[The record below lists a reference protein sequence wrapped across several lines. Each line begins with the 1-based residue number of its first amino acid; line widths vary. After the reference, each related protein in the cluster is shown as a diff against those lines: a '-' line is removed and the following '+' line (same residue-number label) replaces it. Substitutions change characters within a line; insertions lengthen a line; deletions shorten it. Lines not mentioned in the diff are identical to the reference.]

1 MAQFISTTKDNVK
14 TLNIKQTVI
23 IEDKVVDNK
32 KVRNVYLGNYGRRQ
46 DAFYEGMQAHEMKG
60 SRKSNTIYRLLKLGK
75 LLAEVA
81 TKGYN
86 VKTNYFITED
96 YDDAVKVLRQKE
108 VSEEAAQEVATEE
121 VVAPEE
127 PVVSEEVAAPEE
139 PVVSETVE
147 EPEVSE
153 EVEETV
159 EEEAPEEVAP
169 EA

>member
-32 KVRNVYLGNYGRRQ
+32 KVRNIYLGNYGRRQ

-75 LLAEVA
+75 LLAEVG

-86 VKTNYFITED
+86 IKTNYLITED

-108 VSEEAAQEVATEE
+108 VSEEVAQEVATEE
-121 VVAPEE
+121 VV
-127 PVVSEEVAAPEE
+127 APEE

>member
-60 SRKSNTIYRLLKLGK
+60 SRKSNTFYRLLKLGK
-75 LLAEVA
+75 LLAEVG

-86 VKTNYFITED
+86 IKTSYFITED

-108 VSEEAAQEVATEE
+108 VSEEVAQEVATEE

-127 PVVSEEVAAPEE
+127 PVVSE
-139 PVVSETVE
+139 TVE
-147 EPEVSE
+147 EPVVSE

>member
-60 SRKSNTIYRLLKLGK
+60 SRKSNTFYRLLKLGK
-75 LLAEVA
+75 LLAEVG

-86 VKTNYFITED
+86 IKTSYFITED

-108 VSEEAAQEVATEE
+108 VSEEVAQEVATEE
-121 VVAPEE
+121 VV
-127 PVVSEEVAAPEE
+127 APEE

>member
-60 SRKSNTIYRLLKLGK
+60 SRKSNTFYRLLKLGK

-108 VSEEAAQEVATEE
+108 VSEE
-121 VVAPEE
+121 
-127 PVVSEEVAAPEE
+127 VAAPEE

>member
-60 SRKSNTIYRLLKLGK
+60 SRKSNTFYRLLKLGK
-75 LLAEVA
+75 LLAEVG

-127 PVVSEEVAAPEE
+127 PVVSE
-139 PVVSETVE
+139 TVE

>member
-60 SRKSNTIYRLLKLGK
+60 SRKSNTFYRLLKLGK
-75 LLAEVA
+75 LLAEVG

-86 VKTNYFITED
+86 VKTNYLITED

-108 VSEEAAQEVATEE
+108 VSEEVAQEVATEE
-121 VVAPEE
+121 VV
-127 PVVSEEVAAPEE
+127 APEE

>member
-75 LLAEVA
+75 LLAEVG

-86 VKTNYFITED
+86 IKTNYFITED

-127 PVVSEEVAAPEE
+127 PVVSE
-139 PVVSETVE
+139 TVE

-153 EVEETV
+153 EVVEEAV

>member
-32 KVRNVYLGNYGRRQ
+32 KVRNIYLGNYGRRQ

-75 LLAEVA
+75 LLAEVG

-86 VKTNYFITED
+86 IKTNYFITED

-108 VSEEAAQEVATEE
+108 VSEEVAQVVATEE

-127 PVVSEEVAAPEE
+127 PV
-139 PVVSETVE
+139 
-147 EPEVSE
+147 VSE

>member
-60 SRKSNTIYRLLKLGK
+60 SRKSNTFYRLLKLGK
-75 LLAEVA
+75 LLAEVG

-108 VSEEAAQEVATEE
+108 VSEEAAQEEVVATEE

-127 PVVSEEVAAPEE
+127 PVVSEEVAQEE
-139 PVVSETVE
+139 AVAT
-147 EPEVSE
+147 
-153 EVEETV
+153 EETV

>member
-32 KVRNVYLGNYGRRQ
+32 KVRNIYLGNYGRRQ

-60 SRKSNTIYRLLKLGK
+60 SRKSNTVYRLLKLGK
-75 LLAEVA
+75 LLAEVG

-86 VKTNYFITED
+86 IKTNYFITED

-108 VSEEAAQEVATEE
+108 VSEEVAQVVATEE
-121 VVAPEE
+121 VV
-127 PVVSEEVAAPEE
+127 APEE

-159 EEEAPEEVAP
+159 EEEAPEA
-169 EA
+169 

>member
-32 KVRNVYLGNYGRRQ
+32 KVRNIYLGNYGRRQ

-60 SRKSNTIYRLLKLGK
+60 SRKSNTFYRLLKLGK
-75 LLAEVA
+75 LLAEVG

-86 VKTNYFITED
+86 IKTNYFITED

-127 PVVSEEVAAPEE
+127 PVVSE
-139 PVVSETVE
+139 TVE

>member
-1 MAQFISTTKDNVK
+1 MVQFISTTKDNVK

-60 SRKSNTIYRLLKLGK
+60 SRKSNTVYRLLKLGK
-75 LLAEVA
+75 LLAEVG

-86 VKTNYFITED
+86 VKTNYLITED

-127 PVVSEEVAAPEE
+127 PVVSE
-139 PVVSETVE
+139 TVE

>member
-60 SRKSNTIYRLLKLGK
+60 SRKSNTFYRLLKLGK
-75 LLAEVA
+75 LLAEVG

-108 VSEEAAQEVATEE
+108 VSEEAAQEEVVATEE

-127 PVVSEEVAAPEE
+127 PVVSEEVAQ
-139 PVVSETVE
+139 
-147 EPEVSE
+147 E
-153 EVEETV
+153 EVVATEETV

>member
-60 SRKSNTIYRLLKLGK
+60 SRKSNTVYRLLKLGK
-75 LLAEVA
+75 LLAEVNI
-81 TKGYN
+81 KGYN
-86 VKTNYFITED
+86 IKTNYFITED

-108 VSEEAAQEVATEE
+108 VSEEVAQEVATEE
-121 VVAPEE
+121 VV
-127 PVVSEEVAAPEE
+127 APEE

>member
-60 SRKSNTIYRLLKLGK
+60 SRKSNTFYRLLKLGK
-75 LLAEVA
+75 LLAEVG

-108 VSEEAAQEVATEE
+108 VSEEVAQEVATEE
-121 VVAPEE
+121 VV
-127 PVVSEEVAAPEE
+127 APEE

-153 EVEETV
+153 EVEEAV
-159 EEEAPEEVAP
+159 EEEAPEA
-169 EA
+169 

>member
-32 KVRNVYLGNYGRRQ
+32 KVRNIYLGNYGRRQ

-60 SRKSNTIYRLLKLGK
+60 SRKSNTVYRLLKLGK
-75 LLAEVA
+75 LLAEVG

-108 VSEEAAQEVATEE
+108 VSEEVAQEVATEE
-121 VVAPEE
+121 VV
-127 PVVSEEVAAPEE
+127 APEE

-159 EEEAPEEVAP
+159 EEEAPEA
-169 EA
+169 

>member
-32 KVRNVYLGNYGRRQ
+32 KVRNIYLGNYGRRQ

-60 SRKSNTIYRLLKLGK
+60 SRKSNTFYRLLKLGK
-75 LLAEVA
+75 LLAEVG

-96 YDDAVKVLRQKE
+96 YDDAVKILRQKE
-108 VSEEAAQEVATEE
+108 VSEEAAQEE
-121 VVAPEE
+121 VV
-127 PVVSEEVAAPEE
+127 APEE

>member
-32 KVRNVYLGNYGRRQ
+32 KVRNIYLGNYGRRQ

-60 SRKSNTIYRLLKLGK
+60 SRKSNTVYRLLKLGK
-75 LLAEVA
+75 LLAEVG

-86 VKTNYFITED
+86 IKTNYFITED

-127 PVVSEEVAAPEE
+127 PVVSE
-139 PVVSETVE
+139 TVE

>member
-60 SRKSNTIYRLLKLGK
+60 SRKSNTFYRLLKLGK
-75 LLAEVA
+75 LLAEVG

-108 VSEEAAQEVATEE
+108 VSEEVAQEVAT
-121 VVAPEE
+121 
-127 PVVSEEVAAPEE
+127 EEVAAPEE

-147 EPEVSE
+147 E
-153 EVEETV
+153 TV

>member
-60 SRKSNTIYRLLKLGK
+60 SRKSNTFYRLLKLGK
-75 LLAEVA
+75 LLAEVNI
-81 TKGYN
+81 KGYN
-86 VKTNYFITED
+86 IKTNYFITED

-108 VSEEAAQEVATEE
+108 VSEKEVVATEE
-121 VVAPEE
+121 VV
-127 PVVSEEVAAPEE
+127 APEE

-153 EVEETV
+153 VVEETV

>member
-60 SRKSNTIYRLLKLGK
+60 SRKSNTFYRLLKLGK
-75 LLAEVA
+75 LLAEVG

-127 PVVSEEVAAPEE
+127 PVVSE
-139 PVVSETVE
+139 TVE

-153 EVEETV
+153 EVVEETV

>member
-23 IEDKVVDNK
+23 IEDTVVDPK

-75 LLAEVA
+75 LLAEVG

-108 VSEEAAQEVATEE
+108 VSEEAAQEEVATEE
-121 VVAPEE
+121 VV
-127 PVVSEEVAAPEE
+127 APEE

-153 EVEETV
+153 EVEET
-159 EEEAPEEVAP
+159 
-169 EA
+169 

>member
-32 KVRNVYLGNYGRRQ
+32 KVRNIYLGNYGRRQ

-75 LLAEVA
+75 LLAEVG

-86 VKTNYFITED
+86 IKTNYFITED

-127 PVVSEEVAAPEE
+127 PVVSE
-139 PVVSETVE
+139 TVE

-159 EEEAPEEVAP
+159 EEEAPEA
-169 EA
+169 

>member
-60 SRKSNTIYRLLKLGK
+60 SRKSNTFYRLLKLGK
-75 LLAEVA
+75 LLAEVG

-86 VKTNYFITED
+86 IKTSYFITED

-108 VSEEAAQEVATEE
+108 VSEEVAQEVATEE

-127 PVVSEEVAAPEE
+127 PVVSE
-139 PVVSETVE
+139 TVE
-147 EPEVSE
+147 KPEVSE

>member
-60 SRKSNTIYRLLKLGK
+60 SRKSNTFYRLLKLGK
-75 LLAEVA
+75 LLAEVG

-86 VKTNYFITED
+86 IKTSYFITED

-108 VSEEAAQEVATEE
+108 VSEEVAQEVATEE

-127 PVVSEEVAAPEE
+127 Q
-139 PVVSETVE
+139 VVSETVE

>member
-127 PVVSEEVAAPEE
+127 PVVSE
-139 PVVSETVE
+139 TVE

>member
-60 SRKSNTIYRLLKLGK
+60 SRKSNTFYRLLKLGK
-75 LLAEVA
+75 LLAEVG

-86 VKTNYFITED
+86 IKTNYFITED

-108 VSEEAAQEVATEE
+108 VSEEAAQEEVVATEE

-127 PVVSEEVAAPEE
+127 PVVSEEVAPEE
-139 PVVSETVE
+139 VVAT
-147 EPEVSE
+147 
-153 EVEETV
+153 EETV

>member
-32 KVRNVYLGNYGRRQ
+32 KVRNIYLGNYGRRQ

-60 SRKSNTIYRLLKLGK
+60 SRKSNTFYRLLKLGK
-75 LLAEVA
+75 LLAEVG

-127 PVVSEEVAAPEE
+127 PVVSE
-139 PVVSETVE
+139 TVE

-153 EVEETV
+153 EVVTTEEAV

>member
-60 SRKSNTIYRLLKLGK
+60 SRKSNTFYRLLKLGK
-75 LLAEVA
+75 LLAEVG

-86 VKTNYFITED
+86 IKTNYLITED

-108 VSEEAAQEVATEE
+108 VSEEVAQEEVATEE
-121 VVAPEE
+121 VV
-127 PVVSEEVAAPEE
+127 APEE

>member
-1 MAQFISTTKDNVK
+1 MAQFISTTKDDVK

-32 KVRNVYLGNYGRRQ
+32 KVRNIYLGNYGRRQ

-60 SRKSNTIYRLLKLGK
+60 SRKSNTFYRLLKLGK
-75 LLAEVA
+75 LLAEVR

-86 VKTNYFITED
+86 INTNYFITED

-127 PVVSEEVAAPEE
+127 PVVSE
-139 PVVSETVE
+139 TVE

>member
-32 KVRNVYLGNYGRRQ
+32 KVRNIYLGNYGRRQ

-60 SRKSNTIYRLLKLGK
+60 SRKSNTFYRLLKLGK
-75 LLAEVA
+75 LLAEVG

-86 VKTNYFITED
+86 IKTNYFITED

-108 VSEEAAQEVATEE
+108 VSEEVAQKE
-121 VVAPEE
+121 VV
-127 PVVSEEVAAPEE
+127 APEE

>member
-75 LLAEVA
+75 LLAEVG

-108 VSEEAAQEVATEE
+108 VSEKEVVATEE

-127 PVVSEEVAAPEE
+127 Q
-139 PVVSETVE
+139 VVSETVE

-153 EVEETV
+153 EVEEAV

>member
-60 SRKSNTIYRLLKLGK
+60 SRKSNTFYRLLKLGK
-75 LLAEVA
+75 LLAEVNI
-81 TKGYN
+81 KGYN

-127 PVVSEEVAAPEE
+127 P
-139 PVVSETVE
+139 
-147 EPEVSE
+147 EVSE

>member
-60 SRKSNTIYRLLKLGK
+60 SRKSNTFYRLLKLGK
-75 LLAEVA
+75 LLAEVG

-108 VSEEAAQEVATEE
+108 VSEEVAQEEVATEE
-121 VVAPEE
+121 VV
-127 PVVSEEVAAPEE
+127 APEE

>member
-60 SRKSNTIYRLLKLGK
+60 SRKSNTFYRLLKLGK
-75 LLAEVA
+75 LLAEVG

-108 VSEEAAQEVATEE
+108 VSEKEVVATEE
-121 VVAPEE
+121 VV
-127 PVVSEEVAAPEE
+127 APEE

>member
-14 TLNIKQTVI
+14 NLNIKQTVI

-60 SRKSNTIYRLLKLGK
+60 SRKSNTFYRLLKLGK
-75 LLAEVA
+75 LLAEVG

-127 PVVSEEVAAPEE
+127 PVVSE
-139 PVVSETVE
+139 TVE

-153 EVEETV
+153 EVDETV

>member
-32 KVRNVYLGNYGRRQ
+32 KVRNIYLGNYGRRQ

-60 SRKSNTIYRLLKLGK
+60 SRKSNTVYRLLKLGK
-75 LLAEVA
+75 LLAEVNI
-81 TKGYN
+81 KGYN

-127 PVVSEEVAAPEE
+127 PVVSE
-139 PVVSETVE
+139 TVE

>member
-32 KVRNVYLGNYGRRQ
+32 KVRNIYLGNYGRRQ

-60 SRKSNTIYRLLKLGK
+60 SRKSNTVYRLLKLGK
-75 LLAEVA
+75 LLAEVG

-108 VSEEAAQEVATEE
+108 VSEEVAQEVATEE

-127 PVVSEEVAAPEE
+127 Q
-139 PVVSETVE
+139 VVSETVE

-159 EEEAPEEVAP
+159 EEEAPEA
-169 EA
+169 

>member
-60 SRKSNTIYRLLKLGK
+60 SRKSNTFYRLLKLGK
-75 LLAEVA
+75 LLAEVG

-108 VSEEAAQEVATEE
+108 VSEE
-121 VVAPEE
+121 
-127 PVVSEEVAAPEE
+127 VAAPEE
-139 PVVSETVE
+139 QVVSETVE

-153 EVEETV
+153 EAEETV